1 MLSGQLM
8 TTAHWMRNFVTTHA
22 DYKQDS
28 VVSDSIS
35 YDLVRKC
42 GDITYGRA
50 VCPELLI
57 KYNTKTKDDIPLA
70 MAKNDVHLATMAAKQ
85 VASSSTIVSG
95 IGDGN
100 MQQN

>member
-1 MLSGQLM
+1 M
-8 TTAHWMRNFVTTHA
+8 TTAHWIRNFVTTHA

-42 GDITYGRA
+42 VDITYGHD

-57 KYNTKTKDDIPLA
+57 KYNTKTKGDIPQA

-85 VASSSTIVSG
+85 VALSGIVSG

-100 MQQN
+100 RQ

>member
-8 TTAHWMRNFVTTHA
+8 TTAHWIRNFVTTHT

-35 YDLVRKC
+35 YDLLHKC
-42 GDITYGRA
+42 VDITNGRA

-57 KYNTKTKDDIPLA
+57 KYNTKTKGEIPEA
-70 MAKNDVHLATMAAKQ
+70 MAKNDFHLATMAAKQ
-85 VASSSTIVSG
+85 VAASGVVSG

-100 MQQN
+100 RQ